1 MFNRATDAGVTW
13 ETPVNIPNNVQFGT
27 LDVDSSGNL
36 YVGGENAF
44 AGGQWCARS
53 SNAQIGN
60 QTPVFDQNT
69 SVNLGGELTFG
80 GINPGGL
87 VGQVF
92 LAIDH
97 SGTATNDN
105 VYMLA
110 SVRPPGGGFTEV
122 MFVRST
128 DGGLTF
134 SAPMRINDDV
144 NHQNKWHW
152 FGTFA
157 VAPTGRLD
165 AIWYDTRNDPGNLL
179 SQLFYSYSTDAG
191 VTWSPNVPVSDAFNP
206 QEGWPQ
212 QNKIGDY
219 ITIVSDETGG
229 NVAYAATFNFN
240 PNRGQHEQDVYYVR
254 VCPNPPCPQPTPGPS
269 VVPCGSPTPTP
280 TPTATATATP
290 TATPTATSTPTATA
304 TPRPTPTPRSEPTP
318 RARPTPAPR
327 P

>member
-1 MFNRATDAGVTW
+1 MFNRATDAAVTW
-13 ETPVNIPNNVQFGT
+13 ERPVSIPNNVQFGT

-36 YVGGENAF
+36 YVGGENAL
-44 AGGQWCARS
+44 AGAQWCARS

-69 SVNLGGELTFG
+69 SVNLGGELSFG

-87 VGQVF
+87 DGQLF

-110 SVRPPGGGFTEV
+110 SVQPPGGAFTEV

-134 SAPMRINDDV
+134 STPMRVNDDV

-157 VAPTGRLD
+157 VAPNGRLD
-165 AIWYDTRNDPGNLL
+165 AVWYDTRNDAGNLL
-179 SQLFYSYSTDAG
+179 SQLFYSYSTNAG
-191 VTWSPNVPVSDAFNP
+191 VTWSLTPAEAVGLTSPCPAAEVVVTALRRRAGQTQRTSRH
-206 QEGWPQ
+206 
-212 QNKIGDY
+212 
-219 ITIVSDETGG
+219 SDE
-229 NVAYAATFNFN
+229 AK
-240 PNRGQHEQDVYYVR
+240 
-254 VCPNPPCPQPTPGPS
+254 
-269 VVPCGSPTPTP
+269 
-280 TPTATATATP
+280 
-290 TATPTATSTPTATA
+290 
-304 TPRPTPTPRSEPTP
+304 
-318 RARPTPAPR
+318 ARI
-327 P
+327 